1 MSTYSLLAFAGNGFG
16 ALVGGWTEANPKLE
30 WRWIQWIHLVFVDLP
45 CFRHIIFLKGPFFS
59 VTGVYLLVVTLVV
72 KETRA
77 SVTLAKLAE
86 KLRKETGDIRY
97 QPFLPE
103 LERHSLRQMIYISCT
118 RPVCGSDHDI
128 LSLLII
134 KSLMKTCS

>member
-1 MSTYSLLAFAGNGFG
+1 MA
-16 ALVGGWTEANPKLE
+16 
-30 WRWIQWIHLVFVDLP
+30 VDSMDSFSVRGP
-45 CFRHIIFLKGPFFS
+45 SFFSVHYFFLKGPFFS

-77 SVTLAKLAE
+77 SVTLAKLAG

-103 LERHSLRQMIYISCT
+103 LERHNLRQMIYISCT
-118 RPVCGSDHDI
+118 RPVCGS
-128 LSLLII
+128 
-134 KSLMKTCS
+134 KS